1 MKEKFEGL
9 VEHLLGGN
17 IPLQEAIEML
27 ERSMIERALDRSRGN
42 QSAASKQLGIHRNTL
57 QRKMVEYGLGERRAR
72 ARRKP
77 VARAG
82 ALAQA
87 EDGRRVTWTF

>member
-17 IPLQEAIEML
+17 IRLQEAIEVL
-27 ERSMIERALDRSRGN
+27 ERSMLQRALERSRGN
-42 QSAASKQLGIHRNTL
+42 QSAASKLLGIHRNTL
-57 QRKMVEYGLGERRAR
+57 QRKMVEYGLGERRVR

-77 VARAG
+77 MARAG
-82 ALAQA
+82 RLRKRKTGAA
-87 EDGRRVTWTF
+87 